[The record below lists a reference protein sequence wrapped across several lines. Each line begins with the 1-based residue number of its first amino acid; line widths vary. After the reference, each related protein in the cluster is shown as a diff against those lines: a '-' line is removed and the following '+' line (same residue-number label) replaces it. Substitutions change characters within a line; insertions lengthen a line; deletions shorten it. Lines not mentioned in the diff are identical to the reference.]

1 MLKTID
7 IVLIAVMI
15 SAAAW
20 TFKIKYEAELIDD
33 QIQVTERK
41 ASLERETISLLEA
54 DWSLL
59 NQPDRLQRLAEAFK
73 ADLALE
79 PLKPGGRLVVV
90 TFHSLED
97 RIVKRFLRDRAEQ
110 DSGSRHLPDMAPKP
124 LTFEARN
131 KPVTGSDA
139 ELAEN
144 PRARSAKL
152 RSGIRTDAPPRTGA
166 DATAFIDLPSL
177 ADLPQSGA

>member
-41 ASLERETISLLEA
+41 ATLERETISLLEA

-79 PLKPGGRLVVV
+79 PLKPEQIIEPDELPAQPINLVPTGNDVLGGYADNAKSVV
-90 TFHSLED
+90 
-97 RIVKRFLRDRAEQ
+97 R
-110 DSGSRHLPDMAPKP
+110 
-124 LTFEARN
+124 
-131 KPVTGSDA
+131 
-139 ELAEN
+139 
-144 PRARSAKL
+144 
-152 RSGIRTDAPPRTGA
+152 
-166 DATAFIDLPSL
+166 
-177 ADLPQSGA
+177 